1 MNQIYIFSGPC
12 GVGKSTITKML
23 AESLEKVVLIQGD
36 DIHSMFVGRDQ
47 PSWGDQLSIV
57 WQNTLS
63 ITRNFLDHGLNIVLD
78 YVVEDELEWFCREL
92 SGYDVELYYIVLRA
106 DEDVLVQR
114 LQERG
119 DVNLI
124 DRSLFLLNQ
133 LENDP
138 ANRTYLYDTTNK
150 TPKEILEDLRN
161 RFHEFRL

>member
-12 GVGKSTITKML
+12 GVGKSTLTKLL
-23 AESLEKVVLIQGD
+23 AENMEKVVLIHGD

-78 YVVEDELEWFCREL
+78 YVVEDELEWFCQEL
-92 SGYDVELYYIVLRA
+92 SGYDVELYYVVLRA

-119 DVNLI
+119 DGDLI
-124 DRSLFLLNQ
+124 DRSLFLLDQ
-133 LENDP
+133 LEDDP
-138 ANRTYLYDTTNK
+138 ANQPYLYDTTNK
-150 TPKEILEDLRN
+150 TPKEILEELRN

>member
-1 MNQIYIFSGPC
+1 MNRIYIFSGPC
-12 GVGKSTITKML
+12 GVGKSTISKML
-23 AESLEKVVLIQGD
+23 AESMENVVLVHGD
-36 DIHSMFVGRDQ
+36 DIHSMFTGKNQ
-47 PSWGDQLSIV
+47 PPWDEQLSIV

-63 ITRNFLDHGLNIVLD
+63 ITKNFLEHRLDIVLD
-78 YVVEDELEWFCREL
+78 YVVEDELEWFCRGL
-92 SGYDVELYYIVLRA
+92 SGYDVEIYYVVLRA

-119 DVNLI
+119 NADLI

-138 ANRTYLYDTTNK
+138 ANRRYLYNTTNQS
-150 TPKEILEDLRN
+150 PKEILEDLRN